1 MKYCSKCGSELLDE
15 AVVCPKCGCET
26 EYGVSQKEKAKQ
38 IEDNNGA
45 KTFGILSL
53 VFGALGGILGLIF
66 GITCIKKDKT
76 GNYKPMGIIGIVLFA
91 VWVVVYG
98 IISAMGA

>member
-1 MKYCSKCGSELLDE
+1 MKYCSKCGAELLDE

-26 EYGVSQKEKAKQ
+26 EYGIDQKEKAKQ
-38 IEDNNGA
+38 IEDSNGA

-53 VFGALGGILGLIF
+53 IFGALGGALGLIF
-66 GITCIKKDKT
+66 GIVCIKKDKT
-76 GNYKPMGIIGIVLFA
+76 GKYKPMGIIGIVLFA
-91 VWVVVYG
+91 IWVV